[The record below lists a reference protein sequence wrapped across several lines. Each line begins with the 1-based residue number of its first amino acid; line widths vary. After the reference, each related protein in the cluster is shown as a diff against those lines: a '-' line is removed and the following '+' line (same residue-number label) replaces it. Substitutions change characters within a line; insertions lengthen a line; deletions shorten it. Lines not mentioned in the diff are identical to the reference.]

1 MALEVSRV
9 LAGAHD
15 DPILCVAYNAVRREV
30 WTGCQGGKIRCWEEK
45 TGEMVQEVS
54 GAHKGWVTAMEYV
67 RRHDYL
73 VTCGVDGTMVCRTEK
88 GKELQRVD
96 ARGALFCL
104 AYGARRDLL
113 VAGGRG
119 AISVFRLVTIN
130 TVERNKDPVDRRVHP
145 VRLVCTVPDVH
156 ADVIRGVACDASGR
170 IFTGS
175 YDRSVCVFDGEQFER
190 MRSRDAD
197 EPAAS
202 VPPRDPPRYR
212 RWAEA
217 HDAAVSVVATVDGVG
232 AAAGALALSITE
244 RSSSSARPSRTR
256 TSPYR
261 QTLPSPLASSCR
273 RWRTLCQ
280 SLMPITCVCVSPDS
294 CTARPTSEATPPLS
308 PSVSTMAPVTR
319 VTRSRPRRT
328 TRCCLSLTGISPDV
342 WPVTETMTEGLG
354 TRHVSLSSRTMVI
367 MAARSCAEALET
379 QAHFAGVRRLPGKR
393 FEPKSADR

>member
-15 DPILCVAYNAVRREV
+15 DPILCVAYNVVRREV

-54 GAHKGWVTAMEYV
+54 GAHKGWVNAMEYV

-130 TVERNKDPVDRRVHP
+130 PVERNQDPVDRRVHP
-145 VRLVCTVPDVH
+145 VRLVWTVPDVH
-156 ADVIRGVACDASGR
+156 ADVIGGVACDASGR

-217 HDAAVSVVATVDGVG
+217 HDAAVSFVATDPANAWVLTGSYDGSCKGVDARGRAAHELFQLSRRGQGDG
-232 AAAGALALSITE
+232 AVLLARHRDVLGE
-244 RSSSSARPSRTR
+244 RREGSRPSQR
-256 TSPYR
+256 PG
-261 QTLPSPLASSCR
+261 PEVAS
-273 RWRTLCQ
+273 
-280 SLMPITCVCVSPDS
+280 
-294 CTARPTSEATPPLS
+294 E
-308 PSVSTMAPVTR
+308 
-319 VTRSRPRRT
+319 
-328 TRCCLSLTGISPDV
+328 
-342 WPVTETMTEGLG
+342 
-354 TRHVSLSSRTMVI
+354 RH
-367 MAARSCAEALET
+367 
-379 QAHFAGVRRLPGKR
+379 GVRTGSVW
-393 FEPKSADR
+393 FW

>member
-1 MALEVSRV
+1 MLGGEDRRDGPSQSR
-9 LAGAHD
+9 A
-15 DPILCVAYNAVRREV
+15 R
-30 WTGCQGGKIRCWEEK
+30 T
-45 TGEMVQEVS
+45 S
-54 GAHKGWVTAMEYV
+54 GWVTAMEYV

-212 RWAEA
+212 RWADA
-217 HDAAVSVVATVDGVG
+217 HDAAVSGRCPPTRPTRGSSRDPTTV
-232 AAAGALALSITE
+232 
-244 RSSSSARPSRTR
+244 RARCGRTR
-256 TSPYR
+256 
-261 QTLPSPLASSCR
+261 
-273 RWRTLCQ
+273 
-280 SLMPITCVCVSPDS
+280 
-294 CTARPTSEATPPLS
+294 ARGS
-308 PSVSTMAPVTR
+308 
-319 VTRSRPRRT
+319 
-328 TRCCLSLTGISPDV
+328 
-342 WPVTETMTEGLG
+342 
-354 TRHVSLSSRTMVI
+354 
-367 MAARSCAEALET
+367 
-379 QAHFAGVRRLPGKR
+379 
-393 FEPKSADR
+393 

>member
-190 MRSRDAD
+190 MRARDAD

-212 RWAEA
+212 RWADA
-217 HDAAVSVVATVDGVG
+217 HDAAVSVVATDPANAWVLTGSYDGSCKVWTHEG
-232 AAAGALALSITE
+232 A
-244 RSSSSARPSRTR
+244 
-256 TSPYR
+256 
-261 QTLPSPLASSCR
+261 Q
-273 RWRTLCQ
+273 
-280 SLMPITCVCVSPDS
+280 LM
-294 CTARPTSEATPPLS
+294 
-308 PSVSTMAPVTR
+308 
-319 VTRSRPRRT
+319 
-328 TRCCLSLTGISPDV
+328 LSLI
-342 WPVTETMTEGLG
+342 
-354 TRHVSLSSRTMVI
+354 HI
-367 MAARSCAEALET
+367 
-379 QAHFAGVRRLPGKR
+379 
-393 FEPKSADR
+393 